1 MEKIKKIVF
10 IQVELI
16 EKYGYHAES
25 YPVATYDKY
34 ILEMHRITGPKNNPD
49 PKGKPAILLM
59 HGIVM
64 SSSDWII
71 LGPEKALG
79 KINQLYYQTIKYY
92 YIIFQ

>member
-1 MEKIKKIVF
+1 M
-10 IQVELI
+10 ELI
-16 EKYGYHAES
+16 SKYGYNAES
-25 YPVATYDKY
+25 YTVATYDEY
-34 ILEMHRITGPKNNPD
+34 ILEMHRITGPKINPD

-79 KINQLYYQTIKYY
+79 RMNINE
-92 YIIFQ
+92 